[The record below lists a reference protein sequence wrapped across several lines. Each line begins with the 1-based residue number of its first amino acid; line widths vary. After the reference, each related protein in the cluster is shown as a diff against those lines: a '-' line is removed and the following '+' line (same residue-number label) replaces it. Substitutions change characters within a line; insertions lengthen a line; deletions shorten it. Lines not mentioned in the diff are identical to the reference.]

1 MKVRLFT
8 LITILLPLLFLFGLD
23 GYLGRYEQHSKYL
36 SKIKERLL
44 ESSGD
49 KNNKISNI
57 NRIISSMDAGNFKDA
72 AACLRGGY
80 AAEDRCRLDQ
90 SNTIY
95 KAISNVDILNGGYKD
110 KSGEYIED
118 YRENIVINGTG
129 LKILPP
135 FDYDFN
141 FISESDIDSWQRYN
155 RINHRIY
162 SYYSSFD
169 KPFSNSTSQYIN
181 GGSVFG
187 SFGREDMAYF
197 KFANQIL
204 KHEPLIFMSNV
215 SSTNSGR
222 IRVLAISDSF
232 GAGYGL
238 MSIDDTWAKE
248 LETQLNEIE
257 DKYEV
262 IVLAQGGAGYNEYL
276 KWIKE
281 GYVEAIDPDIV
292 LVSFFRNDFN
302 LLHDFGID
310 NKIETQLGVDE
321 EFVFYLRCFEKEDDF
336 FGRVLKKFNQALP
349 NLYRYYKFRNC
360 GESVSSLNRKGMVNH
375 NDVVSSYKE
384 IGSLIKVPTYLYQ
397 IESSLQL
404 DTAYA
409 ETLKSINENGLN
421 FLVNSNSN
429 VLVNNNDCLNAYS
442 INFKTC
448 KEFKANA
455 FDTHFN
461 RFYSKSFIES
471 NIVEIKKRID
481 RNVGRDFAS
490 RERKVIENKSEAVI
504 VDFLPNTLFVSNFDN
519 KRATVGF
526 FKGESYGYGRSSENF
541 CVPFDRRGV
550 ILNFNKY
557 LTEGREVKIS
567 SEFQRGGL
575 GLVARGYDSQG
586 RVVFGEAIEL
596 KAGSPVTFT
605 GSESVRGVVV
615 VSNNKDCGSRSTEIE
630 DEFLLQVEIL

>member
-8 LITILLPLLFLFGLD
+8 VITFLLPVLFLFGLD

-49 KNNKISNI
+49 KNSKISNI

-72 AACLRGGY
+72 AACLRAGY
-80 AAEDRCRLDQ
+80 AAEERCRLDQ
-90 SNTIY
+90 SKTIY

-118 YRENIVINGTG
+118 YRENIVINGSG
-129 LKILPP
+129 LKIPP
-135 FDYDFN
+135 TFDYDIN
-141 FISESDIDSWQRYN
+141 FVTESDIDSWQRYKG
-155 RINHRIY
+155 INHRRY
-162 SYYSSFD
+162 SYYSRFD
-169 KPFSNSTSQYIN
+169 KSFSNSTSQYIN
-181 GGSVFG
+181 GGSVF
-187 SFGREDMAYF
+187 
-197 KFANQIL
+197 
-204 KHEPLIFMSNV
+204 EPSIFMSNV
-215 SSTNSGR
+215 STTNSGR

-276 KWIKE
+276 KWVKE

-302 LLHDFGID
+302 LLHDFGND
-310 NKIETQLGVDE
+310 NKVETQLGVDE

-336 FGRVLKKFNQALP
+336 FGRVLKKFNHALP

-360 GESVSSLNRKGMVNH
+360 GESISSLNRKGMVNH
-375 NDVVSSYKE
+375 NDVLSSYKE
-384 IGSLIKVPTYLYQ
+384 IDRLIKVPTFLYQ

-409 ETLKSINENGLN
+409 ETLKSINENGFN

-448 KEFKANA
+448 KEFQADT
-455 FDTHFN
+455 FDWHFN

-471 NIVEIKKRID
+471 NIVEIKKSID
-481 RNVGRDFAS
+481 RYVGRDFAS

-504 VDFLPNTLFVSNFDN
+504 VDFLPNTLFVSNVDK

-526 FKGESYGYGRSSENF
+526 FKGKRYGYGRSSENF

-586 RVVFGEAIEL
+586 RVVFGEVTEL
-596 KAGSPVTFT
+596 KAGSPVTFI

-615 VSNNKDCGSRSTEIE
+615 VSNNKDCGSRSTEIK